1 MDKAIQVFSRHG
13 LFSREICAR
22 EIRSREH
29 FRKLWPLVTD
39 SESRQEVTW
48 VRPTF
53 DSENHL
59 LRVSHF
65 RVLPGKVPE
74 LAALFEQEETE
85 RQRQVGESKEHK
97 LAKSLIAAELT
108 RRINLGLGLPWAFND
123 PDSSDFPL
131 VGNLLLGA
139 NAAAQEFS
147 LTTPFGSQYRID
159 VAVLG
164 SAIDS
169 EPMVLGGIEIELTH
183 AFDGRKAILGKSQ
196 GFPLITIDIAGMS
209 LADLTPEWATLA
221 LSATTRSAEDGRR
234 QTYIYLHDLL
244 YPLYAQIP
252 DFINDDQR
260 HQFLVFDEDNSLKR
274 LCRFINK
281 LSAALE
287 YQAYDVV
294 PALVNAKN
302 KQSTLM
308 LERAGEIAGA
318 DWRTYNDHQC
328 LRLTLPRPK
337 GPHDLRSHRFH
348 MTLARALL
356 SHSNALVGYMYANGH
371 TNSRPEE
378 AIWTH
383 KRWIKEESRWEPY
396 RVLPKRLAE
405 PVSRIMQVVSELQ
418 ERS

>member
-1 MDKAIQVFSRHG
+1 MDKAIQVFSRQG
-13 LFSREICAR
+13 LFSQEICAR

-39 SESRQEVTW
+39 GASRQEVTW
-48 VRPTF
+48 VRPIF
-53 DSENHL
+53 DADNHL
-59 LRVSHF
+59 LRRSHF
-65 RVLPGKVPE
+65 RVLPGKMPE
-74 LAALFEQEETE
+74 LSTLFEQEESE
-85 RQRQVGESKEHK
+85 RQRQVSESKEHK
-97 LAKSLIAAELT
+97 RAKSLIAAEIS
-108 RRINLGLGLPWAFND
+108 RRIEHGLGLPWAFND

-131 VGNLLLGA
+131 IGNLLLGA
-139 NAAAQEFS
+139 SSAEEEYW
-147 LTTPFGSQYRID
+147 LTTPFGRQYRID

-164 SAIDS
+164 PAINS
-169 EPMVLGGIEIELTH
+169 EPMVLGGIEIELAH

-196 GFPLITIDIAGMS
+196 GFPLITIDISGMS
-209 LADLTPEWATLA
+209 EADLTPEWATNA
-221 LSATTRSAEDGRR
+221 LSATTRSTDDGRR
-234 QTYIYLHDLL
+234 QTYVYLHDLL

-260 HQFLVFDEDNSLKR
+260 HQFLVFDEDSSLKR

-281 LSAALE
+281 LSDALD
-287 YQAYDVV
+287 YQAYEVM

-318 DWRTYNDHQC
+318 DWRTYNEHQC

-348 MTLARALL
+348 MTLARVLL

-371 TNSRPEE
+371 INSRPEE

-383 KRWIKEESRWEPY
+383 KKWIKEESRWEVY

-405 PVSRIMQVVSELQ
+405 PVSRIIQVVAELQ
-418 ERS
+418 RGS